1 MVLLKILLKKLYKL
15 KNPNLKFRLRF
26 SEPIKQTQKS
36 IFIETNI
43 YFFLT
48 PFNHLRDKVKFGFKK
63 LYIFLNLNKKC

>member
-36 IFIETNI
+36 IFIETNT
-43 YFFLT
+43 YFF
-48 PFNHLRDKVKFGFKK
+48 
-63 LYIFLNLNKKC
+63 